1 MDRIVVAFANT
12 EAQHRIVH
20 LLEPNGYG
28 IACVCT
34 TGAEVIRTVRKLGT
48 ASVVC
53 GFKLR
58 DMTATEL
65 AASLRG
71 AAALLVVSSPVHLD
85 LCEGEN
91 LFKLVTPSPKSD
103 FFASMEM
110 LLELEEKQL
119 RPPVMQRIADEKRS
133 IERAKT
139 LLMEINRMTESEAHR
154 FLQKRSMDTG
164 MRMVETAQFI
174 IDSYSHGQ

>member
-28 IACVCT
+28 IACVCP

-65 AASLRG
+65 AASLQARRHSW
-71 AAALLVVSSPVHLD
+71 LSPPRFIWTCVRVQTSS
-85 LCEGEN
+85 
-91 LFKLVTPSPKSD
+91 S
-103 FFASMEM
+103 
-110 LLELEEKQL
+110 
-119 RPPVMQRIADEKRS
+119 
-133 IERAKT
+133 
-139 LLMEINRMTESEAHR
+139 
-154 FLQKRSMDTG
+154 
-164 MRMVETAQFI
+164 
-174 IDSYSHGQ
+174 